1 MEKTVL
7 SLPKLWADHH
17 VLKVRELLLALDGVQ
32 DVYASSAWKQ
42 VLVNHDPSKSDA
54 AAIVKALAGA
64 GYEVS
69 EELGLE
75 GVPLGAGDPQ
85 WDALGVRVTKTNE
98 RDLELS
104 GDFRRY

>member
-7 SLPKLWADHH
+7 SVPKMWADHH
-17 VLKVRELLLALDGVQ
+17 VLKVREILTTLDGVK

-42 VLVNHDPSKSDA
+42 VMVKYEPEKLEPT
-54 AAIVKALAGA
+54 AIVESLERV
-64 GYEVS
+64 GYGVDEAWA
-69 EELGLE
+69 LE
-75 GVPLGAGDPQ
+75 GTRLSAGDPA
-85 WDALGVRVTKTNE
+85 WDELGVRVTKTNQ